1 MAHEIYVRTNQKIYF
16 AGLALS
22 GWKQAQALS
31 SADALAQVHAAREAT
46 LFHLYGALLSLCH
59 EVAEYYHL
67 DCAGAAHVT
76 RVLNAATL
84 DAEPAAEL
92 GELHELFKQPD
103 SWLAQLV
110 AGFDALFEPP
120 RAPRKAK
127 VDPGLALIQ
136 ATSLEEGPEPL
147 SRECLESWRQELKT
161 LALRFRESMSE
172 Y

>member
-1 MAHEIYVRTNQKIYF
+1 MAHEVYVRTNQKVYF

-22 GWKQAQALS
+22 GWKQAQSLQ
-31 SADALAQVHAAREAT
+31 SADAQAQIHAAREAT

-59 EVAEYYHL
+59 EVAGYYRL
-67 DCAGAAHVT
+67 DCAGAA
-76 RVLNAATL
+76 RVALMLNAQTL

-92 GELHELFKQPD
+92 GELYELFKQPE

-127 VDPGLALIQ
+127 VDPALALIQ

-147 SRECLESWRQELKT
+147 SRETLETWRQQLKS
-161 LALRFRESMSE
+161 LALRFRETMSE